1 MENESIENMIS
12 ERSLNDVLADSA
24 ATRNEQQDLP
34 FIPHLEKHAL
44 TQIIRTKKP
53 DILMKLGESRWNIC
67 LKKWESW
74 DCGNDDNDDKGN
86 DDKGNGSGSGSG
98 SGTGSE
104 PLGLAVQEVIDKL
117 DAPHLR
123 PSLINQQLE
132 EGNTAAS
139 FSFLTLMSNL
149 SEP

>member
-74 DCGNDDNDDKGN
+74 DCGNDDNDDNGN
-86 DDKGNGSGSGSG
+86 DDKGSGN
-98 SGTGSE
+98 GSE

>member
-1 MENESIENMIS
+1 MENESIENMISVS

-86 DDKGNGSGSGSG
+86 DDQGNDDKGSGN
-98 SGTGSE
+98 GSE

>member
-74 DCGNDDNDDKGN
+74 DCGNDDNDDNGN
-86 DDKGNGSGSGSG
+86 DDKGSGN
-98 SGTGSE
+98 GSE

-149 SEP
+149 SEPY

>member
-86 DDKGNGSGSGSG
+86 DDQGNDDKGSGN
-98 SGTGSE
+98 GSE

>member
-1 MENESIENMIS
+1 
-12 ERSLNDVLADSA
+12 
-24 ATRNEQQDLP
+24 
-34 FIPHLEKHAL
+34 
-44 TQIIRTKKP
+44 
-53 DILMKLGESRWNIC
+53 MKLGESRWNIC

-86 DDKGNGSGSGSG
+86 DDQGNDDKGSGN
-98 SGTGSE
+98 GSE